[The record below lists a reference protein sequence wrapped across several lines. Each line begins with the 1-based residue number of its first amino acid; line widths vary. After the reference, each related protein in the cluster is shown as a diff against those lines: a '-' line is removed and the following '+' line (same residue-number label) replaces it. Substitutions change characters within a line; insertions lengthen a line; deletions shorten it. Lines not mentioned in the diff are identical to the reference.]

1 METIILNVNG
11 EDFSVKIEKKTPLL
25 DVLRDQLNLTGAKA
39 GCRTGDCGACKV
51 IIDGEAVNSCLYL
64 AINAVGKKIETIE
77 GLSKGTDLHPVQK
90 AFVHTGAIQCGY
102 CTPGMVMSSKALLD
116 KNPSPDKEEIKEA
129 LSGNL
134 CRCTG
139 YAKIVEAVSLASK
152 LISGE
157 VTETDLDG
165 QGNDISAGII
175 NEAERNQITSRDE
188 RIDEPG
194 NGVVG
199 SRYPIRDAKLKVTGQ
214 LRYAAD
220 LKLPHMIHGKIL
232 TSPVAHARIKSINLE
247 KARALPGVRAAV
259 CYQDAPRVYFNSC
272 GETIEVYKNERLFD
286 DTVRYVGDFVAAVAA
301 DDEKTAEMALRLIE
315 VEYEELP
322 ANFDPEKGM
331 EEDAYVIHQSG
342 SLEKGNLIVSVVQEA
357 GDVDKGF
364 AEADQIFENRY
375 TLPAIH
381 HGPIE
386 THACIASYDP
396 MGKLTIYS
404 SSQDSFAMRYNL
416 ARIFDMPMSKIRV
429 VVPSVGGGF
438 GGKVDMTF
446 EHIAA
451 LLAMKAGRPVKM
463 QLSRKDDIVSTR
475 TRHQMVI
482 YLKTGV
488 KIDGTITAE
497 EMKMVCNA
505 GAYASGSSSVVWAQ
519 CGKFFKLHRTKNLRY
534 TGYPVITNSPS
545 GGAMRGYGSPQLF
558 FAQQRQMNRIAK
570 ALGMDMVDLQRINLT
585 LPDGVDERSGKM
597 HGNPRPLD
605 CLEEGY
611 KLFNYPTA
619 VQEQENA
626 SGRYRIG
633 IGLATGAHGN
643 GMFPF
648 LKDIH
653 GTILKMNEDGTVV
666 IYTGSHEMGNFSI
679 TTQGQ
684 IVAEELGISFDR
696 IEFVQADTDAV
707 LYQLGCWSS
716 RGAFVSGY
724 AALDAARAL
733 KKKILPLAAE
743 LLESEESELQFHDN
757 AVHSPKGSVSFG
769 KIAMHSRNKHS
780 DELCVSITHES
791 FTLATSYGAHFVKV
805 QVDTE
810 TGAVKI
816 LDYAAVHDVGRA
828 INPLGVEGQIEGAI
842 MMGLGYATSEEMAL
856 DSKGRVRNS
865 NLRTYKLT
873 RANQMP
879 EQHKIKLVEEL
890 EYGGPYG
897 AKSIGEC
904 SLVPVTPAIV
914 NAISNAIGVEFDD
927 LPVTPEK
934 ILSKLK
940 GLLA

>member
-11 EDFSVKIEKKTPLL
+11 EDHSVSVEKKTSLL

-51 IIDGEAVNSCLYL
+51 IIDGEAVNSCLFL
-64 AINAVGKKIETIE
+64 ALNAVGKKVETIE
-77 GLSKGTDLHPVQK
+77 GLAKGTDLHPIQK
-90 AFVHTGAIQCGY
+90 AFVHAGAIQCGY
-102 CTPGMVMSSKALLD
+102 CTPGMVMSTKALLD
-116 KNPSPDKEEIKEA
+116 QNPEPSREEIKEA

-139 YAKIVEAVSLASK
+139 YVKIVDAVNLASK

-157 VTETDLDG
+157 VKDADLKQDSG
-165 QGNDISAGII
+165 MLLTPEEQAAHGLNR
-175 NEAERNQITSRDE
+175 AEQDE
-188 RIDEPG
+188 RIDVPR
-194 NGVVG
+194 NGVIG
-199 SRYPIRDAKLKVTGQ
+199 KRLPIRDSNLKVTGQ

-247 KARALPGVRAAV
+247 KAQALPGVRAAV
-259 CYQDAPRVYFNSC
+259 CYKDAPRVYFNSC
-272 GETIEVYKNERLFD
+272 GETIEVFKNELLFD

-331 EEDAYVIHQSG
+331 EEDAYVIHHTG
-342 SLEKGNLIVSVVQEA
+342 NLEKGNLIVKVHQEA
-357 GDVDKGF
+357 GDVEAGF
-364 AEADQIFENRY
+364 AEADEIFEDRY
-375 TLPAIH
+375 TLPALH

-386 THACIASYDP
+386 THACIANYDL
-396 MGKLTIYS
+396 MGKLTIYC

-416 ARIFDMPMSKIRV
+416 ARIFSMPMSKIRV

-438 GGKVDMTF
+438 GGKVDMTL

-451 LLAMKAGRPVKM
+451 LLAMKAGKPVKI

-475 TRHQMVI
+475 TRHQMII

-488 KIDGTITAE
+488 KRDGTITAE
-497 EMKMVCNA
+497 EAKMVCNA
-505 GAYASGSSSVVWAQ
+505 GAYASGTSSVAYAQ
-519 CGKFFKLHRTKNLRY
+519 CGKFFKLHKTKNLRY
-534 TGYPVITNSPS
+534 TAYPVITNSPS
-545 GGAMRGYGSPQLF
+545 GGAMRGYGSPQIF
-558 FAQQRQMNRIAK
+558 FAQQRMMNKIAL
-570 ALGMDMVDLQRINLT
+570 ALGMDMIDLQRKNLT
-585 LPDGVDERSGKM
+585 LPDGVDGRSGKM

-605 CLEEGY
+605 CLETGY
-611 KLFNYPTA
+611 RLFDYPA
-619 VQEQENA
+619 AIKEQTNS

-633 IGLATGAHGN
+633 VGVATGAHGN
-643 GMFPF
+643 GMFPY

-653 GTILKMNEDGTVV
+653 ATILKMNEDGTVI

-679 TTQGQ
+679 TTQWQ
-684 IVAEELGISFDR
+684 IVAEELGLSFDH

-733 KKKILPLAAE
+733 KKKVLPLAAE
-743 LLESEESELQFHDN
+743 LLGVDEAEITLQGN
-757 AVHSPKGSVSFG
+757 AAHSAKGSVSYA

-780 DELCVSITHES
+780 EELCVSVTHES
-791 FTLATSYGAHFVKV
+791 FALATSYGSHYVKV
-805 QVDTE
+805 RVDTE
-810 TGAVKI
+810 TGEVKL

-842 MMGLGYATSEEMAL
+842 MMGLGYATSEEMTL
-856 DSKGRVRNS
+856 DSKGRVRNTS
-865 NLRTYKLT
+865 FRTYKMS
-873 RANQMP
+873 RASQMADRL
-879 EQHKIKLVEEL
+879 QIKLIEEL

-914 NAISNAIGVEFDD
+914 NAISNAVGIEFND

-940 GLLA
+940 ELPA